1 MPLSVFGKVLGSS
14 GRHTQVI
21 LIASM
26 AVTLATTLV
35 AAQKLIDRANIATLH
50 EHATRILVRA
60 VDIADQTD
68 LILQKAR
75 SLDTVP
81 CSAADLD
88 QLRLLSFHSRFVRDV
103 ARLEKGAIACSA
115 AWGSLSTPFALPAP
129 HHAIAPFRFWRDII
143 STPIGEV
150 QSDMTAHGAMAVV
163 TAPGAFD
170 GVGFADPA
178 IKTLVLSR
186 DGAYV
191 FRSFGDGERLLKAF
205 REKSLDALHKYAIA
219 LCHAS
224 RSICVV
230 QSSPRSPLWA
240 QSWGLLAALG
250 FLGIFAGAGIGLTV
264 SGYFA
269 RRSAMAVQF
278 KRAIDREA
286 IRVMYQPIRML
297 EDRRLVGVEAL
308 ARWSDA
314 DGKNIPPDQFIALAE
329 QMGWLDALT
338 RSVLRSTF
346 RDLGDRL
353 RSEPSFY
360 VSVNVAS
367 EEITNRHFR
376 DYLGELCREHRIP
389 ASRVALEVTERST
402 ADYVDLGHAFQALRD
417 AGHMVMIDDFGT
429 GYSNFAYLA
438 ALPLDAIK
446 MDRAFTNAIGTESLA
461 SEVIPGIMSIASALK
476 VQLIVEGIETEAQ
489 EQLLKTLHPQA
500 RGQGWLY
507 GRPATAADLTTV

>member
-1 MPLSVFGKVLGSS
+1 MPLSIFGKVLGSS

-26 AVTLATTLV
+26 VVTLATTLV
-35 AAQKLIDRANIATLH
+35 VAQKLVDRGKIATLH

-81 CSAADLD
+81 CSAEDLD

-115 AWGSLSTPFALPAP
+115 AWGSLATPFALPAP
-129 HHAIAPFRFWRDII
+129 HHAIAPFRFWRDIT

-170 GVGFADPA
+170 GVGFADPS

-186 DGAYV
+186 DGSYV
-191 FRSFGDGERLLKAF
+191 FRSFGDGTRLLKAF
-205 REKSLDALHKYAIA
+205 RERALGELNKYAIA
-219 LCHAS
+219 HCHAV

-230 QSSPRSPLWA
+230 QSSPHSPLWGE
-240 QSWGLLAALG
+240 SWGLLTALV

-269 RRSAMAVQF
+269 KRNAMAAQL
-278 KRAIDREA
+278 KRAIDKDT
-286 IRVMYQPIRML
+286 IRVMYQPIRTL
-297 EDRRLVGVEAL
+297 QDRRLVGVEAL

-314 DGKNIPPDQFIALAE
+314 SGKNIPPDQFIPLAE

-338 RSVLRSTF
+338 RSVLRTTCN
-346 RDLGDRL
+346 DLGDRL
-353 RSEPSFY
+353 RADPPFY

-376 DYLGELCREHRIP
+376 RYLEKLCREHRIP

-402 ADYVDLGHAFQALRD
+402 ADYVDLATAFQALRD

-429 GYSNFAYLA
+429 G
-438 ALPLDAIK
+438 
-446 MDRAFTNAIGTESLA
+446 
-461 SEVIPGIMSIASALK
+461 
-476 VQLIVEGIETEAQ
+476 
-489 EQLLKTLHPQA
+489 
-500 RGQGWLY
+500 
-507 GRPATAADLTTV
+507 

>member
-1 MPLSVFGKVLGSS
+1 
-14 GRHTQVI
+14 
-21 LIASM
+21 M

-170 GVGFADPA
+170 GVGFADPT

-269 RRSAMAVQF
+269 QRSAMAVQF

-314 DGKNIPPDQFIALAE
+314 NGKNIPPDQFIALAE

-353 RSEPSFY
+353 RSEQSFY